1 MTARVASADIMCV
14 GPKSVREK
22 FTGSIRYNSSFYHNQ
37 VYIIPLCTQG
47 IMLVVYGMKINFTLV
62 GFENLQLD
70 EQIGIYDCI
79 LIEIGKSDSACLFIC

>member
-37 VYIIPLCTQG
+37 VYIIPLCTHG
-47 IMLVVYGMKINFTLV
+47 IMLVVYGMKINFTRV

-79 LIEIGKSDSACLFIC
+79 LIGIGKSDSACLFIC